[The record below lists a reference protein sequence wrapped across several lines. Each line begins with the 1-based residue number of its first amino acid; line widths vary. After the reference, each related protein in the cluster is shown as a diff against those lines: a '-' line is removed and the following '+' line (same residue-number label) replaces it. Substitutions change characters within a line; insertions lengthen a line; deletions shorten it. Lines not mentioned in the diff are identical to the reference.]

1 MNKINVDLNFFFTF
15 RHIIFKLNILII
27 GKSKLIKGVCNFG
40 YYVIIFHFMYPNV
53 LKANNFINPIDSI
66 KIKKDTNSLISIAQ
80 TCIRYNFSLAPNY
93 NYGSEI
99 PRYIQR
105 IEILPVINIAG
116 FKISSNFDL
125 SSEDFSQGRNLN
137 RINLSFDKNSFKKVF
152 NRINQNTQKDNILK
166 KIDSLNNL
174 LDENTRI
181 LNGLNEQLD
190 NKDYLDKLESAK
202 AIKARSISDSNYS
215 KNNNERILQ
224 AEAFINNY
232 ENKLSGKNKISG
244 LLDSLA
250 GLRKSYTFISN
261 LNKESSETFIR
272 KESGKIGVIKNK
284 SSFLKDLAYP
294 SKLEVFDVSP
304 NWSPLILS
312 GITLRG
318 GLVEFSS
325 KKFMLGFTGGFV
337 NSINWYEN
345 VFNKNSYIYSGR
357 IGYGNSESTSL
368 IFTYLKG
375 VNNNA
380 SSINPIKENDV
391 ISLTLKIKIVE
402 NHNLYIE
409 KAWSNQSRG
418 EYNQGLNEVIKSTP
432 KALNN
437 SAFLFKYDGS
447 FIKTKS
453 KIETKVRVDEL
464 FFFSLGNPSNRR
476 DALRSQFT
484 LKQTIYK
491 NKINGQLSIKFE
503 KDNISDS
510 KSYTTALR
518 SIQAQL
524 NFKIR
529 KSNLKIEGQNIITK
543 SSFYTSNLYEIVIL
557 NGSFSKPY
565 RLFKKQCQSV
575 LVFNYINSRGLF
587 TDTINKTYLTNI
599 NSTCIVSPTLS
610 VNSSYTFS
618 LNENTNLGKY
628 SNQFDISLN
637 KQIKKTSITLRYAL
651 LNIYKIEQRNTIGTG
666 YQVQLGSKLST
677 SFLFNYENIIRK
689 EMSYNNFI
697 SLNINTLYT
706 F

>member
-1 MNKINVDLNFFFTF
+1 MENRVKNALKFSLFFMCLFGISNPSF
-15 RHIIFKLNILII
+15 SL
-27 GKSKLIKGVCNFG
+27 SKEPLDS
-40 YYVIIFHFMYPNV
+40 
-53 LKANNFINPIDSI
+53 LKVR
-66 KIKKDTNSLISIAQ
+66 KDTTSLISIAQ
-80 TCIRYNFSLAPNY
+80 TRIGYTFILAPNY
-93 NYGSEI
+93 NYGSES

-105 IEILPVINIAG
+105 IEFSPVIDLAG
-116 FKISSNFDL
+116 FKFSSSFDL

-174 LDENTRI
+174 LDENTRF

-202 AIKARSISDSNYS
+202 AIKARSISDSNYL

-232 ENKLSGKNKISG
+232 QNKLSGKNKISG

-250 GLRKSYTFISN
+250 SLRKSYTFISN

-272 KESGKIGVIKNK
+272 KESGKIGVIKSK
-284 SSFLKDLAYP
+284 SSFLKDFAYP
-294 SKLEVFDVSP
+294 SKLEIFDVSP

-357 IGYGNSESTSL
+357 IGYGNFESTSL

-375 VNNNA
+375 INNNP

-391 ISLTLKIKIVE
+391 ISLILNIKIVE

-409 KAWSNQSRG
+409 KAWSNQSTG

-437 SAFLFKYDGS
+437 SAFLFKYDGN

-491 NKINGQLSIKFE
+491 NKINGQLSFKLE
-503 KDNISDS
+503 KDNLSDS
-510 KSYTTALR
+510 KFYTTTLR
-518 SIQAQL
+518 SIQAVL

-529 KSNLKIEGQNIITK
+529 KNNLKIEGQNIITK
-543 SSFYTSNLYEIVIL
+543 SSFYASNLSEIVIL

-575 LVFNYINSRGLF
+575 LVVNYINSKSLF
-587 TDTINKTYLTNI
+587 NDTISETYLTNL

-610 VNSSYTFS
+610 INSSYTFS
-618 LNENTNLGKY
+618 FIENTNLGRY

-637 KQIKKTSITLRYAL
+637 KQLKKSSITLRYAL

-666 YQVQLGSKLST
+666 YQIQLGSKLST
-677 SFLFNYENIIRK
+677 SFLFNYDMITRNENRL
-689 EMSYNNFI
+689 NNFI
-697 SLNINTLYT
+697 SLNFRTLYI